1 MVENSNLT
9 VTFEKKGIKL
19 SEREI
24 RQDELKRI
32 LSVWMVVEVESSPS
46 IIVQVTNVVAQDLTR
61 NHSQLYNIFTW
72 NESFFKRV
80 ELYE

>member
-1 MVENSNLT
+1 MVGNSNLT
-9 VTFEKKGIKL
+9 VTFKKKGIKL

-46 IIVQVTNVVAQDLTR
+46 IIVQVTNVVARDLTR
-61 NHSQLYNIFTW
+61 NHGQLYN
-72 NESFFKRV
+72 ECFFKTI

>member
-24 RQDELKRI
+24 RLKRI

-61 NHSQLYNIFTW
+61 NHGQLYN
-72 NESFFKRV
+72 ECFFKTI